1 MGARGVPLVEADEDV
16 RAEAMVIAHAAEG
29 VLCIV
34 ALGYLLRA
42 VVVLHCSTDHLP
54 RPRRV
59 VTQDEHRYALYISL
73 RALFPRLTARH
84 IKAIVNRRVQE
95 RQGAKR

>member
-1 MGARGVPLVEADEDV
+1 M
-16 RAEAMVIAHAAEG
+16 IAHAAEG

-34 ALGYLLRA
+34 ALVYLLRA

-59 VTQDEHRYALYISL
+59 VTVTQDQHRYALYLLL
-73 RALFPRLTARH
+73 RAFFPRLTAH
-84 IKAIVNRRVQE
+84 QIEAIVNRRMQE